1 MRFTG
6 TMTAKLDAKGRVF
19 LPASFRKL
27 LRDGETEFVLR
38 RDAFQACLTVY
49 PRAAWDAEVADLRS
63 RLDAWNG
70 DHRMLFRRYVA
81 DVEVFSLDASG
92 RFLIPKRYLRLAG
105 IAENAPFPER
115 PGIAHFSARLFAQD
129 VGEVEF
135 DDPLALRIKT
145 VKIDLRLGAEF
156 AG

>member
-19 LPASFRKL
+19 LPAPFRKL

-49 PRAAWDAEVADLRS
+49 PRAAWDAEVAELRS

-105 IAENAPFPER
+105 IGQEVTFVGMDETIEIWAGGDDELPFM
-115 PGIAHFSARLFAQD
+115 AD
-129 VGEVEF
+129 V
-135 DDPLALRIKT
+135 AA
-145 VKIDLRLGAEF
+145 DLQQMLNPTHA
-156 AG
+156 

>member
-63 RLDAWNG
+63 
-70 DHRMLFRRYVA
+70 LFRRYVA

-105 IAENAPFPER
+105 IGQEVTFVGMDETIEIWAGGDDELPFM
-115 PGIAHFSARLFAQD
+115 AD
-129 VGEVEF
+129 V
-135 DDPLALRIKT
+135 AA
-145 VKIDLRLGAEF
+145 DLQQMLNPTHA
-156 AG
+156 